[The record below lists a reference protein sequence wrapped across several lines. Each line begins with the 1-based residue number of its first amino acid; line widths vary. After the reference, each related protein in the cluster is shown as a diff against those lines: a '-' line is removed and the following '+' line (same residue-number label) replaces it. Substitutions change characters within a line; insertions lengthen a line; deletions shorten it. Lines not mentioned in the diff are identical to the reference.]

1 MLKDTN
7 LYDDG
12 NVSSDEDL
20 EVINKQESYNVN
32 HQ

>member
-7 LYDDG
+7 LYDAG
-12 NVSSDEDL
+12 NVSSDEELD
-20 EVINKQESYNVN
+20 VINKQESYNVN